1 MVIQADDNKVIR
13 SAAECSVD
21 PNRVTLADYEREGY
35 GYGLDEIKSTV
46 PEHII
51 TPTV

>member
-21 PNRVTLADYEREGY
+21 PNRVTLADYESEGY
-35 GYGLDEIKSTV
+35 GYGLDAIESTV
-46 PEHII
+46 PEHKI
-51 TPTV
+51 TPVV